1 MRKRLIPALLACL
14 VLLSACG
21 GVPDVD
27 AADIARGAAADTEC
41 LREGRI

>member
-1 MRKRLIPALLACL
+1 MRKRLIPALLACR

-27 AADIARGAAADTEC
+27 AADIARGAADTEC